1 MGNIFLVHIS
11 FQSNLSDSGDALRF
25 TSCVE
30 FLSLLGSREV
40 SYKDRLNMPYTDAV
54 IRETMRK
61 ANVVPTALPHTA
73 DIDLYVDG
81 LVCTMS
87 LFGDSQTWPHWAL

>member
-11 FQSNLSDSGDALRF
+11 FQSNLSESGDALRF

-81 LVCTMS
+81 FVCTMS
-87 LFGDSQTWPHWAL
+87 LIVDSQTWPHLAL